1 MNFKKMISAV
11 ISLLCFC
18 AVLGILLLFLAM
30 RFVHSTPTGF
40 TESAEELQNPYI
52 GWYQIHNY
60 MVSDD
65 TDYDLSGILKQE
77 YHAGLVLLEFNLKN
91 YADRPISEQ
100 GLSFLDQV
108 LQSWQSTGRQLI
120 VRFFY
125 DWDGDVAASEPREL
139 SLILNHMSQTAE
151 AVNRYSDCVYIL
163 QGIFIGPWGEM
174 HGSSYANAED
184 MLTLTS
190 HLASVTDPKI
200 FLAVRTPQQWR
211 LLTGSTT
218 PLDRSEAFSGTFAS
232 RLSLFNDGMLGSET
246 DLNTYAVGS
255 ASGSFSLYHKNSR
268 QDEIGFQQLLCSY
281 VPNGGEVVIPN
292 PRNDFAAAVK
302 DLSSTHV
309 SYLNSAYDDNVFSKW
324 RAHTCRENS
333 PYNGMSGFDYISR
346 HLGYRYVLR
355 SFECPSMLPWEKNA
369 AVNITLQNTGFS
381 NCYRPFDVSLVLVKK
396 ETGETYSL
404 AVETDTRFWNPGEE
418 IRLTIPVTVREY
430 ATGTYD
436 LYFQISDPVSGHR
449 VLPANEGTC
458 SEYGFFLGSMDI
470 SILPK

>member
-1 MNFKKMISAV
+1 
-11 ISLLCFC
+11 
-18 AVLGILLLFLAM
+18 M

-100 GLSFLDQV
+100 GLSFLNQV

-125 DWDGDVAASEPREL
+125 DWDGDAAASEPREL

-184 MLTLTS
+184 MITLTS

-218 PLDRSEAFSGTFAS
+218 P
-232 RLSLFNDGMLGSET
+232 
-246 DLNTYAVGS
+246 
-255 ASGSFSLYHKNSR
+255 
-268 QDEIGFQQLLCSY
+268 
-281 VPNGGEVVIPN
+281 
-292 PRNDFAAAVK
+292 
-302 DLSSTHV
+302 
-309 SYLNSAYDDNVFSKW
+309 
-324 RAHTCRENS
+324 
-333 PYNGMSGFDYISR
+333 
-346 HLGYRYVLR
+346 
-355 SFECPSMLPWEKNA
+355 
-369 AVNITLQNTGFS
+369 
-381 NCYRPFDVSLVLVKK
+381 
-396 ETGETYSL
+396 
-404 AVETDTRFWNPGEE
+404 
-418 IRLTIPVTVREY
+418 
-430 ATGTYD
+430 
-436 LYFQISDPVSGHR
+436 
-449 VLPANEGTC
+449 
-458 SEYGFFLGSMDI
+458 
-470 SILPK
+470 